1 MTSQTFTISGMT
13 CEACAKLTTK
23 RIKNIN
29 GVLDVRVDL
38 ETKTANVE
46 TERPITA
53 QEITTAFGDSN
64 YRAKDN

>member
-13 CEACAKLTTK
+13 CEACTKLTTK

-29 GVLDVRVDL
+29 GVLDARVDL

-46 TERPITA
+46 AERPITA
-53 QEITTAFGDSN
+53 QEINIVFGDSG
-64 YRAKDN
+64 YRAEDK

>member
-29 GVLDVRVDL
+29 GVLDAQVDL

-46 TERPITA
+46 AERPITT
-53 QEITTAFGDSN
+53 QEINTAFGDSS
-64 YRAKDN
+64 YRAEDN

>member
-29 GVLDVRVDL
+29 GVLDARVDL

-46 TERPITA
+46 AERPITA
-53 QEITTAFGDSN
+53 QEINTAFGDSN
-64 YRAKDN
+64 YRAEDN